1 MGGRIVYSK
10 LKTTLFWFI
19 LIQPFL
25 DIFYLY
31 QPPISTLLKFS
42 PATILRIVLVGI
54 ISVMFLWANKNN
66 KLRLFIG
73 IYTGLLLLYFIV
85 HHLNA
90 MQFHSLVDGNF
101 GYSITGELFYI
112 IRMVL
117 PLIVLVISYNVRFTD
132 NELESIV
139 SWLVALVS
147 GSIVVTNLF
156 KISLASYTNQRI
168 TGNIFN
174 WFFDNRYGSYFQL
187 ASKGFFNFANSTAA
201 LEVLLLPL
209 MFYYLVKHLN
219 AKNIILCLLQVL
231 AMFMLGTKVSTLG
244 CIGLLV
250 VITCMYLFFTFIKK
264 DLVFK
269 PLTLGV
275 LFLFIILSGVIYP
288 DSPAINRT
296 NFDAQIQQERD
307 GNQDKVKER
316 EKKLEEK
323 SKEDNKNTKKHKET
337 PLIKYI
343 RKNYGEYSIN
353 ARFIEVSYP
362 YYDDPVFWKE
372 IMKWPIQDRISFR
385 KLEIAMLDRVKEI
398 NNNPKDEILG
408 ITYTRMNNIFNV
420 ERDFISQYY
429 SMGIIGVVLLVL
441 PYILG
446 VLYLIYEILRH
457 FKTKFTFRNTIF
469 LLGILGILSVS
480 MYSGNVMDFLTATF
494 ILAFFEGQLLYVVK
508 KQPLF
513 KKHKISLIMPTFNDG
528 STIIE
533 TLESIRL
540 QDYTNWELVVIDDGS
555 TDSTQKLVVD
565 YIKLY
570 GLENKIVYAYKKNGD
585 QLNAIKYGS
594 QFITG
599 DYVNVIHSDDTFYNR
614 HVLTNANTRMSLKNV
629 DGILANLNQVSN
641 KKMKIATQ
649 NTLDF
654 LGNSRQIKM
663 QVLWMGR
670 NLFIDVAFW
679 KKQVFLNQVTMN
691 YLEWNT
697 PNWLDL
703 KKSDVK
709 ALNFDNS
716 DFNVINYRVYSDNY
730 INSEV
735 GNLNVLNGELR
746 TLVSLLGQY
755 RVPEYK
761 LQYRIFRLFNKLK
774 LLSIYWPIA
783 IKKQTNKI
791 KASEVIGFA
800 IQKRVS
806 DFNKQP
812 YLKAL
817 VSYYQFTG
825 ERTLQLTIPED
836 LPIYKGADMRLFN
849 QKMIDGQ
856 LETFYIEL
864 FEEMQQGFTKIQV
877 TKENRKQW
885 ETICHFLNIEPYVEL
900 EMRD

>member
-1 MGGRIVYSK
+1 MYSK

-31 QPPISTLLKFS
+31 QPPISILLKFS

-174 WFFDNRYGSYFQL
+174 WFFDNRHGSYFQL

-323 SKEDNKNTKKHKET
+323 SKEDNTKKHKET

-343 RKNYGEYSIN
+343 RKHYGEYSIN

-362 YYDDPVFWKE
+362 YYDDPNFWKE
-372 IMKWPIQDRISFR
+372 IMKWPIQDRTSFR
-385 KLEIAMLDRVKEI
+385 KLEIAMLDRVKSI
-398 NNNPKDEILG
+398 NDNPKDDLLG

-429 SMGIIGVVLLVL
+429 SMGLIGVVLLVL

-446 VLYLIYEILRH
+446 VIYLMYEILRH
-457 FKTKFTFRNTIF
+457 FKTKFTFRNTAF
-469 LLGILGILSVS
+469 LLGILGILGVS
-480 MYSGNVMDFLTATF
+480 LYSGNVMDFLTETF
-494 ILAFFEGQLLYVVK
+494 ILAFIEGQLLVRVK
-508 KQPLF
+508 RQSTLTKRKF
-513 KKHKISLIMPTFNDG
+513 SLLMPTYNDQD
-528 STIIE
+528 TIIE
-533 TLESIRL
+533 SLESIRR
-540 QDYTNWELVVIDDGS
+540 QKYTDWELIIVDDGS
-555 TDSTQKLVVD
+555 TDDTKLVINE
-565 YIKLY
+565 YIRRY
-570 GLENKIVYAYKKNGD
+570 HLEKQIKYIYQNNSD
-585 QLNAIKYGS
+585 QLNALSLGS
-594 QFITG
+594 QSVSG
-599 DYVNVIHSDDTFYNR
+599 DFVYIIHSDDTFQNDR
-614 HVLTNANTRMSLKNV
+614 VLLRANQALSNDET
-629 DGILANLNQVSN
+629 DGLLANIKCVDSN
-641 KKMKIATQ
+641 GQKIQGQT
-649 NTLDF
+649 TLDY
-654 LGNSRQIKM
+654 LGNSRQVKM
-663 QVLWMGR
+663 QTLWLGR
-670 NLFIDVAFW
+670 NLYLDFAFW
-679 KKQVFLNQVTMN
+679 KTEVFTNQVRNN
-691 YLEWNT
+691 YLLWNT
-697 PNWLDL
+697 PNWLDFE
-703 KKSDVK
+703 DGYVK
-709 ALNFDNS
+709 TLNLENANFD
-716 DFNVINYRVYSDNY
+716 VINYRVYEDNY

-836 LPIYKGADMRLFN
+836 LPIYKGADMRPFN

>member
-1 MGGRIVYSK
+1 MYSK

-31 QPPISTLLKFS
+31 QPPISILLKFS

-174 WFFDNRYGSYFQL
+174 WFFDNRHGSYFQL

-323 SKEDNKNTKKHKET
+323 SKEDNTKKHKET

-343 RKNYGEYSIN
+343 RKHYGEYSIN

-362 YYDDPVFWKE
+362 YYDDPNFWKE
-372 IMKWPIQDRISFR
+372 IMKWPIQDRTSFR
-385 KLEIAMLDRVKEI
+385 KLEIAMLDRVKSI
-398 NNNPKDEILG
+398 NDNPKDDLLG

-429 SMGIIGVVLLVL
+429 SMGLIGVVLLVL

-446 VLYLIYEILRH
+446 VIYLMYEILRH
-457 FKTKFTFRNTIF
+457 FKTKFTFRNTAF
-469 LLGILGILSVS
+469 LLGILGILGVS
-480 MYSGNVMDFLTATF
+480 LYSGNVMDFLTETF
-494 ILAFFEGQLLYVVK
+494 ILAFIEGQLLVRVK
-508 KQPLF
+508 RQSTLTKRKF
-513 KKHKISLIMPTFNDG
+513 SLLMPTYNDQD
-528 STIIE
+528 TIIE
-533 TLESIRL
+533 SLESIRR
-540 QDYTNWELVVIDDGS
+540 QKYTDWELIIVDDGS
-555 TDSTQKLVVD
+555 TDDTKLVINE
-565 YIKLY
+565 YIRRY
-570 GLENKIVYAYKKNGD
+570 HLEKQIKYIYQNNSD
-585 QLNAIKYGS
+585 QLNALSLGS
-594 QFITG
+594 QSVSG
-599 DYVNVIHSDDTFYNR
+599 DFVYIIHSDDTFQNDR
-614 HVLTNANTRMSLKNV
+614 VLLRANQALSNDET
-629 DGILANLNQVSN
+629 DGLLANIKCVDSN
-641 KKMKIATQ
+641 GQKIQGQT
-649 NTLDF
+649 TLDY
-654 LGNSRQIKM
+654 LGNSRQVKM
-663 QVLWMGR
+663 QTLWLGR
-670 NLFIDVAFW
+670 NLYLDFAFW
-679 KKQVFLNQVTMN
+679 KTEVFTNQVRNN
-691 YLEWNT
+691 YLLWNT
-697 PNWLDL
+697 PNWLDFE
-703 KKSDVK
+703 DGYVK
-709 ALNFDNS
+709 TLNLENANFD
-716 DFNVINYRVYSDNY
+716 VINYRVYEDNY

-836 LPIYKGADMRLFN
+836 LPIYKGADMRPFN

-856 LETFYIEL
+856 LEIFYIEL

>member
-10 LKTTLFWFI
+10 LKKTLFWFI

-31 QPPISTLLKFS
+31 QPPISILLKFS

-174 WFFDNRYGSYFQL
+174 WFFDNRHGSYFQL

-323 SKEDNKNTKKHKET
+323 SKEDNTKKHKET

-343 RKNYGEYSIN
+343 RKHYGEYSIN

-362 YYDDPVFWKE
+362 YYDDPNFWKE
-372 IMKWPIQDRISFR
+372 IMKWPIQDRTSFR
-385 KLEIAMLDRVKEI
+385 KLEIAMLDRVKSI
-398 NNNPKDEILG
+398 NDNPKDDLLG

-429 SMGIIGVVLLVL
+429 SMGLIGVVLLVL

-446 VLYLIYEILRH
+446 VIYLMYEILRH
-457 FKTKFTFRNTIF
+457 FKTKFTFRNTAF
-469 LLGILGILSVS
+469 LLGILGILGVS
-480 MYSGNVMDFLTATF
+480 LYSGNVMDFLTETF
-494 ILAFFEGQLLYVVK
+494 ILAFIEGQLLVRVK
-508 KQPLF
+508 RQSTLTKRKF
-513 KKHKISLIMPTFNDG
+513 SLLMPTYNDQD
-528 STIIE
+528 TIIE
-533 TLESIRL
+533 SLESIRR
-540 QDYTNWELVVIDDGS
+540 QKYTDWELIIVDDGS
-555 TDSTQKLVVD
+555 TDDTKLVINE
-565 YIKLY
+565 YIRRY
-570 GLENKIVYAYKKNGD
+570 HLEKQIKYIYQNNSD
-585 QLNAIKYGS
+585 QLNALSLGS
-594 QFITG
+594 QSVSG
-599 DYVNVIHSDDTFYNR
+599 DFVYIIHSDDTFQNDR
-614 HVLTNANTRMSLKNV
+614 VLLRANQALSNDET
-629 DGILANLNQVSN
+629 DGLLANIKCVDSN
-641 KKMKIATQ
+641 GQKIQGQT
-649 NTLDF
+649 TLDY
-654 LGNSRQIKM
+654 LGNSRQVKM
-663 QVLWMGR
+663 QTLWLGR
-670 NLFIDVAFW
+670 NLYLDFAFW
-679 KKQVFLNQVTMN
+679 KTEVFTNQVRNN
-691 YLEWNT
+691 YLLWNT
-697 PNWLDL
+697 PNWLDFE
-703 KKSDVK
+703 DGYVK
-709 ALNFDNS
+709 TLNLENANFD
-716 DFNVINYRVYSDNY
+716 VINYRVYEDNY

-836 LPIYKGADMRLFN
+836 LPIYKGADMRPFN

>member
-1 MGGRIVYSK
+1 
-10 LKTTLFWFI
+10 
-19 LIQPFL
+19 
-25 DIFYLY
+25 
-31 QPPISTLLKFS
+31 
-42 PATILRIVLVGI
+42 
-54 ISVMFLWANKNN
+54 MFLWANKNN

-174 WFFDNRYGSYFQL
+174 WFFDNRHGSYFQL

-323 SKEDNKNTKKHKET
+323 SKEDNTKKHKET

-343 RKNYGEYSIN
+343 RKHYGEYSIN

-362 YYDDPVFWKE
+362 YYDDPNFWKE
-372 IMKWPIQDRISFR
+372 IMKWPIQDRTSFR
-385 KLEIAMLDRVKEI
+385 KLEIAMLDRVKSI
-398 NNNPKDEILG
+398 NDNPKDDLLG

-429 SMGIIGVVLLVL
+429 SMGLIGVVLLVL

-446 VLYLIYEILRH
+446 VIYLMYEILRH
-457 FKTKFTFRNTIF
+457 FKTKFTFRNTAF
-469 LLGILGILSVS
+469 LLGILGILGVS
-480 MYSGNVMDFLTATF
+480 LYSGNVMDFLTETF
-494 ILAFFEGQLLYVVK
+494 ILAFIEGQLLVRVK
-508 KQPLF
+508 RQSTLTKRKF
-513 KKHKISLIMPTFNDG
+513 SLLMPTYNDQD
-528 STIIE
+528 TIIE
-533 TLESIRL
+533 SLESIRR
-540 QDYTNWELVVIDDGS
+540 QKYTDWELIIVDDGS
-555 TDSTQKLVVD
+555 TDDTKLVINE
-565 YIKLY
+565 YIRRY
-570 GLENKIVYAYKKNGD
+570 HLEKQIKYIYQNNSD
-585 QLNAIKYGS
+585 QLNALSLGS
-594 QFITG
+594 QSVSG
-599 DYVNVIHSDDTFYNR
+599 DFVYIIHSDDTFQNDR
-614 HVLTNANTRMSLKNV
+614 VLLRANQALSNDET
-629 DGILANLNQVSN
+629 DGLLANIKCVDSN
-641 KKMKIATQ
+641 GQKIQGQT
-649 NTLDF
+649 TLDY
-654 LGNSRQIKM
+654 LGNSRQVKM
-663 QVLWMGR
+663 QTLWLGR
-670 NLFIDVAFW
+670 NLYLDFAFW
-679 KKQVFLNQVTMN
+679 KTEVFTNQVRNN
-691 YLEWNT
+691 YLLWNT
-697 PNWLDL
+697 PNWLDFE
-703 KKSDVK
+703 DGYVK
-709 ALNFDNS
+709 TLNLENANFD
-716 DFNVINYRVYSDNY
+716 VINYRVYEDNY

-836 LPIYKGADMRLFN
+836 LPIYKGADMRPFN